1 MEQLMQTLGTAGAI
15 AAVVLL
21 FSLAIFIHEFGHY
34 LAARMLGMK
43 VTAFSIGFGPAI
55 WKKKIGG
62 IEYKVSWFLF
72 GGYVALPQLDPAG
85 MENIQGGNGDGKKDG
100 GKGKDG
106 EDKEED
112 AAEPVPDAPAWKRII
127 VAAAGPFGNIVL
139 AVAIACILPFTG
151 AEFGANDATVHGVV
165 LGSPAD
171 KAGIWPGDR
180 IVSIGGREIKYFSDI
195 VTETAIAGA
204 APMRFEVERGAVPRV
219 GIGTNSFAVV
229 SEAAGGASSTQEVA
243 VASVAMLP
251 APGDAGNGDAL
262 PPRTADN
269 SIKADFGASGGVS
282 KALYGSGGCDMVE
295 IEDNPFPM
303 PVWDGRTF
311 YLDNSSPG
319 AGVQRLS
326 FEVVPAENPLGGYV
340 VGVLSAEKKSPVW
353 MAVDGPLD
361 QLALDCQS
369 MGRVLGALVTPK
381 TAGNTAKAV
390 SGPVGI
396 GRVLYKTV
404 RSDFWGA
411 IGFLRFLCMN
421 LALINL
427 LPIPVLDGGHI
438 VFALF
443 EMATRRK
450 PNRKLVEW
458 TTTAFAFLVIGLM
471 LLLVFTDSK
480 RWIDS
485 GAAESAEAPVGR
497 IVPADAVAK

>member
-1 MEQLMQTLGTAGAI
+1 
-15 AAVVLL
+15 
-21 FSLAIFIHEFGHY
+21 
-34 LAARMLGMK
+34 
-43 VTAFSIGFGPAI
+43 
-55 WKKKIGG
+55 
-62 IEYKVSWFLF
+62 
-72 GGYVALPQLDPAG
+72 
-85 MENIQGGNGDGKKDG
+85 
-100 GKGKDG
+100 
-106 EDKEED
+106 
-112 AAEPVPDAPAWKRII
+112 
-127 VAAAGPFGNIVL
+127 
-139 AVAIACILPFTG
+139 
-151 AEFGANDATVHGVV
+151 
-165 LGSPAD
+165 
-171 KAGIWPGDR
+171 
-180 IVSIGGREIKYFSDI
+180 
-195 VTETAIAGA
+195 
-204 APMRFEVERGAVPRV
+204 
-219 GIGTNSFAVV
+219 
-229 SEAAGGASSTQEVA
+229 
-243 VASVAMLP
+243 
-251 APGDAGNGDAL
+251 
-262 PPRTADN
+262 
-269 SIKADFGASGGVS
+269 
-282 KALYGSGGCDMVE
+282 
-295 IEDNPFPM
+295 
-303 PVWDGRTF
+303 
-311 YLDNSSPG
+311 
-319 AGVQRLS
+319 
-326 FEVVPAENPLGGYV
+326 
-340 VGVLSAEKKSPVW
+340 
-353 MAVDGPLD
+353 
-361 QLALDCQS
+361 